1 MRKGQ
6 LKLIDKAHRCG
17 IAEDRIDLLKQED
30 LTLKEL
36 EKVFWILCSCSDM
49 PMEWIKALIKVE
61 DWDIVLFFEYMK
73 NDIPLSLLR
82 DNITEEEIAEYF
94 STEDFPCKS
103 IFDVRLMRSL
113 KEKGS
118 PYLFKYIS
126 ELHNK
131 YCLDNPYYNFKL
143 MEFADSV
150 IKVTDALK
158 DVEVEDFLHEMFDEI
173 RSENDFDS
181 CIKERKWCYEFAKN
195 YVEERLPF
203 NLISTNALPDDII
216 QFAESGYDMTVDYK
230 GTSRTVH
237 TEPKGIFINFVPFY
251 GVTIRNGRIS
261 TKNESRKEKII
272 IFYYNT
278 ETFVEGRKKRN
289 GSFIYTPLY
298 LRDLFEAISIGQSEE
313 DISPAN
319 TVIDYLCTRY
329 GTKLFVDLYRDYQLS
344 NGLLLP
350 LTLDEVG
357 QYRTKQELFENHF
370 KMPLKGNWNKKNAN
384 LTYLLLKLKCRLSD
398 AALAR
403 AMQCV
408 TPPQVTHVGRS
419 RYKFAF
425 ILHKAI
431 YSEVYAEHNNELTLL
446 EDALKEEYEAKKI
459 ELLPINQ
466 TINAHND
473 RNRRNEIRKQIKK
486 ATVKVKKNTK
496 FRTLIDNLPESYELI
511 TTEKRLSE
519 EAESQKNCVYS
530 YAKNITSDRCMIY
543 STVYDGKRHTIEIV
557 KQGGKFVVRQCFR
570 ACNQTANSKLVKQL
584 KNDVAA
590 VNNVLNTVIN
600 R

>member
-1 MRKGQ
+1 
-6 LKLIDKAHRCG
+6 
-17 IAEDRIDLLKQED
+17 
-30 LTLKEL
+30 
-36 EKVFWILCSCSDM
+36 
-49 PMEWIKALIKVE
+49 
-61 DWDIVLFFEYMK
+61 MK

-94 STEDFPCKS
+94 TTEDFPCKS
-103 IFDVRLMRSL
+103 ISDIRLMRSL
-113 KEKGS
+113 KEKGA

-131 YCLDNPYYNFKL
+131 YCLDNQYYNFKL

-158 DVEVEDFLHEMFDEI
+158 DGEAEDFLHEMFDEI
-173 RSENDFDS
+173 RSENDLDS
-181 CIKERKWCYEFAKN
+181 CIKERRYYELAKY

-203 NLISTNALPDDII
+203 NLTSTNALPDDII
-216 QFAESGYDMTVDYK
+216 QFAESGYDMTVYYK
-230 GTSRTVH
+230 GISRTVH
-237 TEPKGIFINFVPFY
+237 TEPKGIFINYVPYY
-251 GVTIRNGRIS
+251 GVTIKNGRII

-278 ETFVEGRKKRN
+278 ATFVEGRKKRD

-298 LRDLFEAISIGQSEE
+298 LRDLFEAISIGHSEE
-313 DISPAN
+313 DISSAKS
-319 TVIDYLCTRY
+319 VIDYLCDRY
-329 GTKLFVDLYRDYQLS
+329 DTKLFVDLYRDYQLS

-357 QYRTKQELFENHF
+357 QYRTKQELFENHY
-370 KMPLKGNWNKKNAN
+370 KMPLKGNWNKKNVN

-398 AALAR
+398 AAIAR
-403 AMQCV
+403 TMQCV
-408 TPPQVTHVGRS
+408 TPPRVTHVGRS
-419 RYKFAF
+419 RYKYTF
-425 ILHKAI
+425 ILHNAI
-431 YSEVYAEHNNELTLL
+431 YSEDYAKYNNNISLL

-473 RNRRNEIRKQIKK
+473 RHRRNEIKKQIKK
-486 ATVKVKKNTK
+486 ATVKVKKDTK
-496 FRTLIDNLPESYELI
+496 FRTLIDNLPKNYELI
-511 TTEKRLSE
+511 SNEKRLCE

-530 YAKNITSDRCMIY
+530 YAKDITSDRCMIY

-557 KQGGKFVVRQCFR
+557 KYGSKYVVRQCFR
-570 ACNQTANSKLVKQL
+570 ACNQTPSSKLVKQL

-590 VNNVLNTVIN
+590 VNDVLNTVIY
-600 R
+600 RKSEELPK